1 MKRVR
6 VNWVRLMTMTVIT
19 LTLVIGTVAGL
30 TRAAAPPA
38 PLQTV
43 RVAPGDTLWE
53 IAKQH
58 GPVGTDLRRLT
69 FDLERLNG
77 LEGQVLRPGME
88 LKLPAG
94 WN

>member
-1 MKRVR
+1 MKRFR
-6 VNWVRLMTMTVIT
+6 VNWVRLLIMTAMTTALVTGTVI
-19 LTLVIGTVAGL
+19 GL
-30 TRAAAPPA
+30 TRAAAPP
-38 PLQTV
+38 PPMRTV
-43 RVAPGDTLWE
+43 RVAPGDTLWG

-58 GPVGTDLRRLT
+58 GPARTDLRRLT

-77 LEGQVLRPGME
+77 LQGQVLRPGMT